1 MPRAQA
7 SKGSLAPSA
16 CSFPFNVKY
25 NYVSAQQEDGLQDSN
40 RGGWLSGRRPDG
52 WQLRQRSAGRTSPGL
67 LALGSWPQAAGRFT
81 WPGPPG
87 KLTPGCPGWE
97 PHQLLLRPA
106 MEADPLSSP
115 SPTFP
120 SSSACAATVRTERR
134 GPHPESSARSGPGER
149 PGLTEQHALR
159 HVPVNAWPYF
169 TSSGA
174 PVCRRAAGGGAWPRS
189 RVCPLALMAAGAAV
203 GRGSMPGGPRLP
215 HAPTVPLTST
225 QRPGFLPPRRLTSR
239 GPKARLPQ

>member
-97 PHQLLLRPA
+97 PHQLLLCPA

-159 HVPVNAWPYF
+159 HVPVNARPYF

-174 PVCRRAAGGGAWPRS
+174 PVCRLSQSCWRWSLASEPGLSPCPDGGWGCGGEREHARRAQAAPRPHCAPDQYPEAWFSPS
-189 RVCPLALMAAGAAV
+189 
-203 GRGSMPGGPRLP
+203 
-215 HAPTVPLTST
+215 
-225 QRPGFLPPRRLTSR
+225 
-239 GPKARLPQ
+239 